1 MKKIENPK
9 ILLLGFELE
18 WSAEKEQAEVRLD
31 DPAKFTSIIEAEYA
45 IIYGK
50 L

>member
-1 MKKIENPK
+1 M
-9 ILLLGFELE
+9 LLNFELE

-31 DPAKFTSIIEAEYA
+31 DPAKFASIIEAEHG